1 MRVLVVEDEAA
12 LRDTLKSRLIEAGF
26 SVDVACDGN
35 EALFAGQE
43 YPLDVAVVDLGLPG
57 LPGLEVIRRLRAAR
71 KTYPILILTAR
82 DNWQDKVE
90 GLQAGADDYV
100 AKPFHFEEVLARLQA
115 LLRRAGGWA
124 TPLLRCGPIVLD
136 TRAQTIAVDGAAV
149 ELTTFEYRILEHL
162 MLRAGDV
169 ISKTELTERLYDQD
183 FERDSNVIE
192 VLVGRLRR
200 KLDPEDRLHPIET
213 LRGRGYRFAA
223 AARHR
228 LLGRTAAR
236 AQSVHSLSRRLLVSV
251 SVPLALFFGVMM
263 LVLDTGFRAAVRA
276 LGAGSARFG
285 DGGADRGRRAAA
297 GRRLRAD
304 AERARSAPGHAALGC
319 VRRDP
324 LAAAPV
330 ALALHGRAGRGL
342 RPAAAAHR
350 AHARL
355 RHLRSRARGDRE
367 PRHPVRG
374 RSQRHART
382 DVQRGGLAE
391 PVRGAA
397 VATSGGNWSAGSSA

>member
-12 LRDTLKSRLIEAGF
+12 LRDTLKSRLSEAGF
-26 SVDVACDGN
+26 TVDVACDGN

-213 LRGRGYRFAA
+213 LRGRGYRFALP
-223 AARHR
+223 RD
-228 LLGRTAAR
+228 TA
-236 AQSVHSLSRRLLVSV
+236 S
-251 SVPLALFFGVMM
+251 
-263 LVLDTGFRAAVRA
+263 
-276 LGAGSARFG
+276 
-285 DGGADRGRRAAA
+285 
-297 GRRLRAD
+297 
-304 AERARSAPGHAALGC
+304 
-319 VRRDP
+319 
-324 LAAAPV
+324 
-330 ALALHGRAGRGL
+330 
-342 RPAAAAHR
+342 
-350 AHARL
+350 
-355 RHLRSRARGDRE
+355 
-367 PRHPVRG
+367 
-374 RSQRHART
+374 
-382 DVQRGGLAE
+382 
-391 PVRGAA
+391 
-397 VATSGGNWSAGSSA
+397 